1 MRDRPLRPCM
11 GKDEGAGAVGR
22 LGVAGRDTGL
32 ADGGG
37 LLVAGHAADRN
48 GRAEQARLAETAR
61 TIDDFGTSGARNV
74 EQAEK
79 RIIPPAGDDIHQR
92 RARSE
97 EPTSELQSLMRTSYA
112 VFCLKKK
119 KETTNTRT
127 PALNQ

>member
-61 TIDDFGTSGARNV
+61 TIDEFGKSGARNV
-74 EQAEK
+74 D
-79 RIIPPAGDDIHQR
+79 R
-92 RARSE
+92 E
-97 EPTSELQSLMRTSYA
+97 ENKSELQSLMRISYA
-112 VFCLKKK
+112 VFCLEKKK
-119 KETTNTRT
+119 QHTTKN
-127 PALNQ
+127 NKQD